1 MSWAEVKKINSN
13 LDTPLDELIGTDAD
27 PASASGSVHGKL
39 KNLWNTVNTNLDKKV
54 SQSGIKSVQRG
65 TMLCG
70 TGIKSSDSHTTS
82 TVTISAVNMAKSF
95 VITGFIKGTDTNTD
109 ISKTR
114 VSAVLTN
121 STTLS
126 LKVTADKI
134 WPNAKEVFVTWQIVE
149 FY

>member
-1 MSWAEVKKINSN
+1 MAGQGGV
-13 LDTPLDELIGTDAD
+13 IGTVLGWLGYSVGLRDDA
-27 PASASGSVHGKL
+27 ASASGSVHGKL
-39 KNLWNTVNTNLDKKV
+39 KNLWNTVNTKLDKKV

-70 TGIKSSDSHTTS
+70 TGAKSSDSQTTS
-82 TVTISAVNMAKSF
+82 TVTISDVNTAKSF
-95 VITGFIKGTDTNTD
+95 VITGFIKGTGTNTD

-126 LKVTADKI
+126 LKVTAEDN
-134 WPNAKEVFVTWQIVE
+134 WTSAEVFVTWQVVE